1 MNKLLVLM
9 ILVVVVSLVSCP
21 TLANAEIKV
30 TPPSNWQPSP
40 NNNSTSMI
48 WYQNS
53 TKSIFGINKAPDIL
67 SFPLF
72 LAGPFV
78 AQFLTD
84 KGVLESTDQISFGH
98 SNYGYR
104 YILNLSSPSKLLNSF
119 SGLPQIGS
127 FLTTIPQG
135 YDVPYKGMLILTQ
148 KQGNLYAII
157 FLSPIE
163 NFDSILKDIKPSVDS
178 IQFNS
183 TE

>member
-1 MNKLLVLM
+1 MNKLVVLLLLTLAT
-9 ILVVVVSLVSCP
+9 ILSLLS
-21 TLANAEIKV
+21 TQNLANAEIKL
-30 TPPSNWQPSP
+30 TAPPNWQPSP

-53 TKSIFGINKAPDIL
+53 TKSVFGINKAPDIL

-72 LAGPFV
+72 LTGPFV

-84 KGVLESTDQISFGH
+84 KGVLESSDQISFGH

-119 SGLPQIGS
+119 SGLPQISS

-178 IQFNS
+178 IQFN
-183 TE
+183 

>member
-9 ILVVVVSLVSCP
+9 ILVAVVPLVSYP
-21 TLANAEIKV
+21 TLANADIKA
-30 TPPSNWQPSP
+30 TPPLNWQPSP

-53 TKSIFGINKAPDIL
+53 TKSVFGINKAPDIL

-78 AQFLTD
+78 TQFLTD
-84 KGVLESTDQISFGH
+84 KGVLESADQISFGN

-104 YILNLSSPSKLLNSF
+104 YILNLSSPSKLLNSL
-119 SGLPQIGS
+119 SGLPQISS
-127 FLTTIPQG
+127 FLTSIPQG

-148 KQGNLYAII
+148 KQGDLYAII

-163 NFDSILKDIKPSVDS
+163 NFDSKLKDIKPSMDS
-178 IQFNS
+178 IQFN
-183 TE
+183 

>member
-1 MNKLLVLM
+1 M
-9 ILVVVVSLVSCP
+9 ILVAVVSLVSCP

-30 TPPSNWQPSP
+30 TPPLNWQPSP

-183 TE
+183 TQLNDK

>member
-1 MNKLLVLM
+1 
-9 ILVVVVSLVSCP
+9 
-21 TLANAEIKV
+21 
-30 TPPSNWQPSP
+30 
-40 NNNSTSMI
+40 MI

-84 KGVLESTDQISFGH
+84 KGVLETADQISFGH

-148 KQGNLYAII
+148 KQGDLYAII

-163 NFDSILKDIKPSVDS
+163 HFDSVLRDIKASMDS

-183 TE
+183 IE